1 MSNSLRSIGLCDPLP
16 ARFLCS
22 WNSPGKNTGVGCH
35 FLLQGIFSIQELNP
49 RLPHCRHILH
59 CLSHQG
65 SPTIKRMQWLK
76 FVIYPK
82 ELQELAVR
90 NSHTAHARCLSHL
103 CIWRILELGE
113 YNIWEKW
120 GICPCCD
127 DVAFLKPLLFSLAWA
142 PCLQMTMRLRI
153 LHSEVVTV
161 IPWFTWLIEFSLLA
175 LQNWVSLWIPSSE
188 QTRQKIQKCFKKG
201 IYLS

>member
-1 MSNSLRSIGLCDPLP
+1 MDCMSTRTLWPWDFPD
-16 ARFLCS
+16 
-22 WNSPGKNTGVGCH
+22 KDTGAGCH
-35 FLLQGIFSIQELNP
+35 FLLQGIFSTQELNP

-90 NSHTAHARCLSHL
+90 NSHTAHARCFPPL

-120 GICPCCD
+120 GICPCSD
-127 DVAFLKPLLFSLAWA
+127 GVAFLKPLRFCLAWA
-142 PCLQMTMRLRI
+142 PCLQMTLRLKI
-153 LHSEVVTV
+153 LHPEVVTV
-161 IPWFTWLIEFSLLA
+161 ISWFTRLIEFSLLA
-175 LQNWVSLWIPSSE
+175 LQNWVSLWIPSWE
-188 QTRQKIQKCFKKG
+188 QTRQKKKKCFKKA